1 MRLKDK
7 VAIVTGGGSGFGIG
21 ICEKFSQEGARVIV
35 ADINLSSAKEIANA
49 INGTA
54 IEVDVSDSKSMKSFS
69 EKVFSEFGKID
80 ILLNNAA
87 GNFISP
93 TEDLS
98 PNAFKTVVDI
108 VLNGTF
114 NCTQAAGKVMRKNK
128 DGVILNLSLIH
139 I

>member
-21 ICEKFSQEGARVIV
+21 ICEKFSQEGAKVIV
-35 ADINLSSAKEIANA
+35 ADINLSSAKEIAKD

-80 ILLNNAA
+80 ILVNNA
-87 GNFISP
+87 
-93 TEDLS
+93 
-98 PNAFKTVVDI
+98 
-108 VLNGTF
+108 
-114 NCTQAAGKVMRKNK
+114 
-128 DGVILNLSLIH
+128 GVTHLPAPLESIREEEFDRV
-139 I
+139 